1 MCMSSGPWVGS
12 KDAQPRLE
20 RPCEYHGKGTG
31 CGRWL
36 VLSFLPHM
44 TQDVRERLTKG
55 QKMSV
60 WSKMIRRGLNND
72 MAILIQL
79 KLQGDI
85 KLLRE

>member
-1 MCMSSGPWVGS
+1 
-12 KDAQPRLE
+12 
-20 RPCEYHGKGTG
+20 
-31 CGRWL
+31 
-36 VLSFLPHM
+36 M